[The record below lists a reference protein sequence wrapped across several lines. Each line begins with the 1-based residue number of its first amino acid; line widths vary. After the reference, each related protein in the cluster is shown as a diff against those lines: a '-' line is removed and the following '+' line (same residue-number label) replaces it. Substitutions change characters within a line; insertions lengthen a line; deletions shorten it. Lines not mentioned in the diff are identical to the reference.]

1 MKFWIRSCLI
11 GLGAT
16 LASLP
21 AVSSASVIISG
32 TRIIYPGNES
42 EVVVALRN
50 EGITPVVAQ
59 MWLEKS
65 SDGIRPGG
73 DGLPFLLT
81 PPLARIES
89 KSGQSI
95 RIAQVNAKELP
106 QDRESVFWFNVLEVP
121 PRDKKGEGLNK
132 VKVAF
137 RSAVKLF
144 YRPQGLPGNPGEAA
158 RGLSWSAVAVD
169 GGYALRAT
177 NSAAYAVNVGQVSVT
192 VAGKT
197 YSNADGGTVLP
208 KQSYDFRLKGLSSA
222 PKEVSYK
229 WLNDY
234 GVSAE
239 QTRQMGR

>member
-1 MKFWIRSCLI
+1 MSFWIRSCLI
-11 GLGAT
+11 GVGAT
-16 LASLP
+16 LVSLST
-21 AVSSASVIISG
+21 VSSASVIISG
-32 TRIIYPGNES
+32 TRIIYPGNQN

-50 EGITPVVAQ
+50 EGTTPVVAQ
-59 MWLEKS
+59 IWLDKNA
-65 SDGIRPGG
+65 DGIRASGNG
-73 DGLPFLLT
+73 SPFVLT

-95 RIAQVNAKELP
+95 RITQVGAKELP

-158 RGLSWSAVAVD
+158 RGLQWSAVAVD

-177 NSAAYAVNVGQVSVT
+177 NTAAYAVNIGQLSASA
-192 VAGKT
+192 AGKT
-197 YSNADGGTVLP
+197 YSSVEGGTVLP
-208 KQSYDFRLKGLSSA
+208 LQSYDFRLKGLTSRPS
-222 PKEVSYK
+222 EIRYK
-229 WLNDY
+229 WINDY
-234 GVSAE
+234 GASVE
-239 QTRQMGR
+239 QAGQLNR